1 MPLVPTALRRG
12 FEAVLEPIARGLI
25 TTVATLV
32 LVGSGF
38 AFGVG
43 QVRGGGALLLLS
55 GGLDMLDG
63 KVARGGG
70 KPTRFGAFYDS
81 TLDRIGEAA
90 LFSGIAFYFLTAGG
104 LVGAPWAIGIT
115 LVALSAGMTVS
126 YARARAEGLGLDC
139 KVGITTRAERI
150 LGLGAPTLFF
160 GAGPEGLLLLTIVCL
175 LAVTSVITVAQR
187 IVHVYRT
194 TRDVEGAPRA
204 RNTPAMVDVL
214 EKGSQSG

>member
-12 FEAVLEPIARGLI
+12 FEAVLEPIARGLIAARIHPNTI

-126 YARARAEGLGLDC
+126 YARARAE
-139 KVGITTRAERI
+139 RI

>member
-12 FEAVLEPIARGLI
+12 FEAVLEPIARGLIAARIHPNTI

-115 LVALSAGMTVS
+115 
-126 YARARAEGLGLDC
+126 
-139 KVGITTRAERI
+139 TRAERI

-204 RNTPAMVDVL
+204 RNTPAM
-214 EKGSQSG
+214 